1 MTIYRN
7 VIYFRLNLVSFDQPG
22 IETAANPLLTVR
34 GFFRWPAFAAAIAVL
49 LFALPSLVQAQ
60 PQTPAPK
67 SGVQAQD
74 QVQETVSPG
83 SAVRG
88 KELFTGQAHFVNGG
102 PPCASCHSI
111 AGLSFPNG
119 GTLGPNLTHVYS
131 KLGPE
136 GAPVAIK
143 TLYFP
148 AMTAIYNPHPL
159 TSQEQADLL
168 AFFQEASAEP
178 QPRSKTSIIALV
190 GFLGFCLLLVV
201 TRIVWR
207 GRLRS
212 VRQRLLERIRAQRGL
227 EA

>member
-7 VIYFRLNLVSFDQPG
+7 VVCFQPDLFSFDQPA
-22 IETAANPLLTVR
+22 IETAAKPLLRVG
-34 GFFRWPAFAAAIAVL
+34 GFPSWPAFAAAVAVL
-49 LFALPSLVQAQ
+49 LFALPPSGRAQ
-60 PQTPAPK
+60 SQSPAPTP
-67 SGVQAQD
+67 GVQAQT
-74 QVQETVSPG
+74 QLQETVPVG

-88 KELFTGQAHFVNGG
+88 KELFTGQVHFVNGG

-119 GTLGPNLTHVYS
+119 GTLGPSLTHVYS